1 MTNTWLNKLSKLRVD
16 RSSNDPAPHK
26 PLLLLSILDQIEE
39 GIVTSKLIRLTPDLA
54 FRFLCYWEVVGA
66 RGRAIGRPDLPYF
79 YLQGDGLLLHVA
91 YPGLEAALGSIRP
104 TSVEKLNKVISHSL
118 MPEEF
123 FLQMQNSQ
131 SRNLARKIL
140 INGDWFRSDERI
152 KLATMLGIKLSDVD
166 LGGVVVTPAITEEIA
181 AKGRDIKFRLQIVPL
196 YRYSCAL
203 CRLKLLLASGVA
215 LVEAAHIHQFSQS
228 RNDDIT
234 NGMAL
239 CRNHHWAFDQ
249 GLWTLDLNY
258 KVSIAQSEFLEIS
271 PNQKELASY
280 QSTHLEL
287 SWLPPQYRPSR
298 DSIDWHR
305 NNIYLGE

>member
-1 MTNTWLNKLSKLRVD
+1 MINKWLNKLSKLRVD
-16 RSSNDPAPHK
+16 RSLNDPAPHK

-39 GIVTSKLIRLTPDLA
+39 GVVNSKQIRLTPDLA
-54 FRFLCYWEVVGA
+54 FRFLCYWEVVSS

-104 TSVEKLNKVISHSL
+104 TSVEKLNKVISYSE
-118 MPEEF
+118 MPDEF

-131 SRNLARKIL
+131 NRNFARKIL
-140 INGDWFRSDERI
+140 INGDWFRKDERI
-152 KLATMLGIKLSDVD
+152 KLATMLDIDLSDIDV
-166 LGGVVVTPAITEEIA
+166 GGGAVTPAIAEEIV

-203 CRLKLLLASGVA
+203 CSLKLLLTSGVA

-249 GLWTLDLNY
+249 GLWTLDGDY
-258 KVSIAQSEFLEIS
+258 KVSIAQREFLETS
-271 PNQKELASY
+271 PDQKELVSY
-280 QSTHLEL
+280 QSKHLEL
-287 SWLPPQYRPSR
+287 SWLPPQYRPSQE
-298 DSIDWHR
+298 SIDWHR